1 MPEVA
6 ADPIKLSQV
15 FFTNKQYNVDIVIPQ
30 RNEEI
35 TRARK
40 QIQTCV
46 EKIQRKIHSQLT
58 SQGKKGGAFQVEKNL
73 YPNLKQ

>member
-40 QIQTCV
+40 QI
-46 EKIQRKIHSQLT
+46 
-58 SQGKKGGAFQVEKNL
+58 
-73 YPNLKQ
+73 